1 MAQLTVADDEVQ
13 LARLAA
19 ERVTELIVQAVDTRG
34 RAFVALAGGT
44 TPRRLYL
51 NLADPRQPWRDRIP
65 WQQVHLFWG
74 DERHVPPDHPDSNYG
89 MAKAALIDNVPI
101 PADHVHRIHAE
112 LPDAREAALDYEG
125 TINHFDLMLLGL
137 GEDAHIASIFPGS
150 ELLADAG
157 PVSDVGRPF
166 TGRHVVSDVERP
178 FTGRH
183 VVSDVGRPF
192 TGRHV
197 AAVWA
202 PHLRI
207 WRITL
212 TPDAILDSAKILV
225 LVAGSNK
232 ATAVHAALEG
242 ALDEHTS
249 PAQLLRAAGDR
260 VEWFVDRAAA
270 SRL

>member
-34 RAFVALAGGT
+34 SAFVALAGGS
-44 TPRRLYL
+44 TPRRLYS
-51 NLADPRQPWRDRIP
+51 NLADLQQPWRARIP
-65 WQQVHLFWG
+65 WPQVHLFWG

-89 MAKAALIDNVPI
+89 MAKASLIDNVPI

-112 LPDAREAALDYEG
+112 FPDAREAALGYERMLG
-125 TINHFDLMLLGL
+125 SVVSGFSRTTQFDLMLLGL

-157 PVSDVGRPF
+157 PTADAGRPF
-166 TGRHVVSDVERP
+166 TGRR
-178 FTGRH
+178 
-183 VVSDVGRPF
+183 
-192 TGRHV
+192 V

-202 PHLRI
+202 PPLGV

-212 TPDAILDSAKILV
+212 TPEAILDSERILV
-225 LVAGSNK
+225 LVAGSKK
-232 ATAVHAALEG
+232 ATALRAALEG
-242 ALDEHTS
+242 PLDVRTW
-249 PAQLLRAAGDR
+249 PAQLLRVAGDR
-260 VEWFVDRAAA
+260 VEWFGDRAAA
-270 SRL
+270 ARL